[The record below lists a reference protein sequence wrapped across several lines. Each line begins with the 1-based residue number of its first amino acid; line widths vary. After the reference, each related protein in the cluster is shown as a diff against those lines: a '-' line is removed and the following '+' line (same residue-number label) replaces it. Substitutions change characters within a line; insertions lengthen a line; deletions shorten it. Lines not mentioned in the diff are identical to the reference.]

1 MFSLR
6 FVQPAKYIRLLR
18 GQLAHRELVL
28 VDLGLTLGET
38 GALSVRAADLG
49 ASSFLVSE
57 VAVRTQD
64 RRNPSS
70 PDTLEGFCRG
80 AQTPTTIG
88 RGFLRVC
95 GRGLLKCFQFDFMG
109 MKTEELPDLDA
120 AGRRRW
126 NLERI

>member
-38 GALSVRAADLG
+38 GAHSVRAADLG
-49 ASSFLVSE
+49 ASSFLASE

-70 PDTLEGFCRG
+70 PDMLEEVCRG
-80 AQTPTTIG
+80 AQTPPTIG

-109 MKTEELPDLDA
+109 METEELPDLDA
-120 AGRRRW
+120 AGRRQVE
-126 NLERI
+126 LERI